1 MAMLDPAT
9 MPSASELVR
18 HEGQKRWTR
27 FILPVYT
34 IAMVVYL
41 ASPILVMILYGFN
54 DVPHERQTPEF
65 WGFTLSWYRQ
75 AFGVPGLSDALQN
88 SLLIALTAA
97 VVATVIGT
105 FLGLALGRYVFAG
118 KALLLFFIFLA
129 IAVPEIVLGSS
140 LLTLFIQGRFI
151 LGLGTILVAHIAF
164 DVPFVAV
171 TVQARVAGMDRSLED
186 AAYDLYAPPTTAFLR
201 VTLPQILPGVFAGFL
216 LAFVLS
222 LDDFVITQFVSGTT
236 QTFPIWVFGA
246 TRVGLPPQV
255 NVMGTLLFAIG
266 LAIAIGNVV
275 VRRRSATSRGW
286 LS

>member
-1 MAMLDPAT
+1 MSGSVLDAGLT
-9 MPSASELVR
+9 PSASELVR
-18 HEGQKRWTR
+18 RDGRKRWTR
-27 FILPVYT
+27 FILPAYT
-34 IAMVVYL
+34 ATMILYL

-54 DVPHERQTPEF
+54 DVPNDRQTPEF
-65 WGFTLSWYRQ
+65 WGVTLHWYRDV
-75 AFGVPGLSDALQN
+75 FGVPGLTDALSN

-97 VVATVIGT
+97 AAATVIGT
-105 FLGLALGRYVFAG
+105 FLGLALGRYVFVG
-118 KALLLFFIFLA
+118 KTLMAFFIFLA

-140 LLTLFIQGRFI
+140 LLSLFIQTRFV
-151 LGLGTILVAHIAF
+151 LGLGTILVSHIAF

-186 AAYDLYAPPTTAFLR
+186 AAYDLYARPTAAFIN

-266 LAIAIGNVV
+266 LAIAIGNIV
-275 VRRRSATSRGW
+275 VRRRGASSGR
-286 LS
+286 

>member
-1 MAMLDPAT
+1 MSAVATTVEEVRATEPA
-9 MPSASELVR
+9 PLHR
-18 HEGQKRWTR
+18 PRKRLTR
-27 FILPVYT
+27 LILPT
-34 IAMVVYL
+34 FTWLMIFYL
-41 ASPILVMILYGFN
+41 ALPVFVMILYGFN
-54 DVPHERQTPEF
+54 NIPGDRQTPRF
-65 WGFTLSWYRQ
+65 WGFTLQWYRDVF
-75 AFGVPGLSDALQN
+75 AIPGLTSALKV
-88 SLLIALTAA
+88 SLTIAPISAA
-97 VVATVIGT
+97 VATVLGT
-105 FLGLALGRYVFAG
+105 LLGLVLGRYRFRG
-118 KALLLFFIFLA
+118 KAPTNFIIFLA

-186 AAYDLYAPPTTAFLR
+186 AAYDLYARPTTAFLR

-275 VRRRSATSRGW
+275 VRRRSATG
-286 LS
+286 